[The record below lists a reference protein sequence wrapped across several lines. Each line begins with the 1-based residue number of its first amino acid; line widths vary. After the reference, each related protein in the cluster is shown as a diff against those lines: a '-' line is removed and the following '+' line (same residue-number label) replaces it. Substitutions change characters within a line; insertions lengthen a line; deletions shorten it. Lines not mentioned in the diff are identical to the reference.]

1 MTNPTTG
8 PAKAPGSN
16 EQKKLTPDLASP
28 TTTAPQ
34 AVKDPSVVQP
44 KAPSPTAGPGGP
56 VVSVSTPTQD
66 QGVRQ
71 PKGDE
76 HRKDAAPASAPVAVR
91 VGGTDTTPTL
101 RAVSSDT
108 PAPAA
113 LRSSPTAPGDPRPI
127 GPNDPVKPTHPAAPV
142 QSVHLDQPGAAIAP
156 GDAGA
161 TT

>member
-8 PAKAPGSN
+8 PANASSSN
-16 EQKKLTPDLASP
+16 EQKKHTPDLSSP
-28 TTTAPQ
+28 TTTAPP
-34 AVKDPSVVQP
+34 AVKDSSVAQP
-44 KAPSPTAGPGGP
+44 QAPSATAGPGGP
-56 VVSVSTPTQD
+56 VVSVSKPTQD

-71 PKGDE
+71 TKGDE
-76 HRKDAAPASAPVAVR
+76 HRKPAAPASATVAVR
-91 VGGTDTTPTL
+91 VGGTDTTPTV

-113 LRSSPTAPGDPRPI
+113 LRPSPTAPGDPRPI
-127 GPNDPVKPTHPAAPV
+127 GPSDPVKPTHPAAPV
-142 QSVHLDQPGAAIAP
+142 QSVAP